1 MNRAPSRT
9 WNSTRVVEA
18 LITAGAAAFGLGL
31 GVFLVTGRTMALL
44 EGGIATLVLLL
55 NEAVSRPLLR
65 GLARRGSA
73 VLAVVLGLLS
83 QLVAITLVVALGIRA
98 SAGLSFG
105 VGLSLPQAA
114 TILAIDAVVI
124 SGAQWLV
131 SSNDAEYVL
140 GYVSRRRRR
149 RTTGAGSGLVIVQL
163 DGLGVQVFERALA
176 AGQMPTVARWLHDGT
191 HRLTPWWVPIPST
204 TPASQA
210 AILFGDDTQIPSFR
224 FWDRATGRL
233 LVTNR
238 PGDAEVIESG
248 FDGRSGL
255 LAGGGTAISTAFTGG
270 ADNSYLVFSRALK
283 PGGLGSGDAF
293 VPLFSSPFL
302 LPRTVMLTVGEV
314 IKELYQSRRQRIRQ
328 VQPRIARRFSFVVL
342 RGLTNVFLRT
352 MNLTIIA
359 DKIYDG
365 APVIF
370 VDFVDYD
377 EIAHHAGPERPEAM
391 RSLEGLDGILAALER
406 VIADTPTHYE
416 IVIWSDH
423 GQSLGS
429 TFEQL
434 NGFTLGQRVD
444 QLMDDAAGGGTVV
457 ESSTGDEW
465 GPINTLITATVNAM
479 RRGPKSGSGSKELVL
494 GPDRPARTAGRS
506 SDATPDDGSVP
517 AVIVVGGGNLGTIW
531 FPRLSTRPT
540 LAQIEQHW
548 PALVTGLLATPG
560 GGVVMASAGGD
571 ACVVLA
577 ADGVRW
583 IGGDRD
589 GQIEGLDPMRAYDS
603 RGIAD
608 LHRLTRLPRCADL
621 VLLST
626 VDEAGMIHAFEGQ
639 VGSHGGLGG
648 PQNQALFISPTALPL
663 DDDLLIAAGDAGER
677 PSFYGAVP
685 IHQQL
690 QRWRTRLAEQQ
701 GAQQGDSDEQ
711 ARVWPS

>member
-1 MNRAPSRT
+1 
-9 WNSTRVVEA
+9 
-18 LITAGAAAFGLGL
+18 
-31 GVFLVTGRTMALL
+31 
-44 EGGIATLVLLL
+44 
-55 NEAVSRPLLR
+55 
-65 GLARRGSA
+65 
-73 VLAVVLGLLS
+73 
-83 QLVAITLVVALGIRA
+83 
-98 SAGLSFG
+98 
-105 VGLSLPQAA
+105 
-114 TILAIDAVVI
+114 
-124 SGAQWLV
+124 
-131 SSNDAEYVL
+131 
-140 GYVSRRRRR
+140 
-149 RTTGAGSGLVIVQL
+149 
-163 DGLGVQVFERALA
+163 
-176 AGQMPTVARWLHDGT
+176 
-191 HRLTPWWVPIPST
+191 
-204 TPASQA
+204 
-210 AILFGDDTQIPSFR
+210 
-224 FWDRATGRL
+224 
-233 LVTNR
+233 
-238 PGDAEVIESG
+238 
-248 FDGRSGL
+248 
-255 LAGGGTAISTAFTGG
+255 
-270 ADNSYLVFSRALK
+270 
-283 PGGLGSGDAF
+283 
-293 VPLFSSPFL
+293 
-302 LPRTVMLTVGEV
+302 MLTVGEV

-359 DKIYDG
+359 DKIYEG

-560 GGVVMASAGGD
+560 VGVVMASAGGD

-626 VDEAGMIHAFEGQ
+626 VDEAGDDPRLRRTGRQPRWPRRSAEPGIVHLPDRAAAGRRPAHRCGRRRGTAEFLWGGADPPAVAALADQ
-639 VGSHGGLGG
+639 VGRAARCPAGLFGRAGPRVAELSITWLGHSTLRIEVGGASVLTDPVLTHRVGPLSRAVPKPSVRQWADPDVVLLSHLHHDHAHIPSLIRTAPAPILTGAANRAWVIRHRLPGPHPDATPDDWVAITPVSASGWCAPITSHGRC
-648 PQNQALFISPTALPL
+648 PTAPTTPTASSSATTFPPAGTGSCGSPGTPRSTPRWTDSATSPVPTSTWPCCPSVAGGRACHRATSALP
-663 DDDLLIAAGDAGER
+663 R
-677 PSFYGAVP
+677 P
-685 IHQQL
+685 L
-690 QRWRTRLAEQQ
+690 QRQPSAAPVTSSASTTAPSTRA
-701 GAQQGDSDEQ
+701 GGRPGTWSG
-711 ARVWPS
+711 